1 MLQSKANKFRSAKRT
16 KEKPVKKTA
25 LKGTQSGTHQNL
37 IMQIISARGFKSVV
51 PTDDVLQTL
60 DMTIHRFNKILDNKV
75 GLTFDEAAG
84 FATWLG
90 VTLEE
95 LTTAPTHETHTL
107 AEKFGLGNQ

>member
-1 MLQSKANKFRSAKRT
+1 MLQNKPNNFRSAKRT
-16 KEKPVKKTA
+16 KEKPVKKA
-25 LKGTQSGTHQNL
+25 PLKGTQSGTHQNL

-51 PTDDVLQTL
+51 PTDEVLQTL

-90 VTLEE
+90 VTMEE
-95 LTTAPTHETHTL
+95 LTTAPTVETVNL
-107 AEKFGLGNQ
+107 ADKFGLKN